1 MAPTRRAPSPSLPT
15 DLPSHPAAKRARTRH
30 HELSVPAHLSD
41 PSSAAG
47 KMVTPHMAEQPQ
59 PHHDGRSADS
69 DPGVSF
75 GWPLPA
81 SPSDPVHQ
89 AGCGVATST
98 SPRTQR
104 SLMLLERE
112 THDTRLKLGRKEM
125 EGKGTAKCYPRQVE
139 NYRAWFEQDQSR
151 IAASDPSRAAL
162 PAFPVTAAKVASF
175 LHHESTREKLKR
187 GSKSKTIEGSSLGKS
202 HIAQVVNALENH
214 RLNHEHEHPQDHET
228 KISLRKDAR
237 IRAFESA
244 SKHNEP
250 SRIERSQAIKAAGT
264 TSDTYTNEELLRCSL
279 WALTEFSGRQHV
291 LVGLRDRAMLLL
303 SAATAFRG
311 ESCRMLQW
319 SDLFRTTAPLDQTTR
334 VEVLAALADNAKHNQ
349 HGRVDEHGVIR
360 HHQVE
365 LCAVGALALMFFGHF
380 HVLDRPP
387 PSFAPDFANKQY
399 GEYGHREWY
408 SNYVFYAGSTTKEM
422 SYDNHHER
430 ITVMH
435 KKNNI
440 DITKKTHAGR
450 HYAALTARAHG
461 ASTSGTK
468 ALGGWNESG
477 SFNSVYDR
485 AFPLDALL
493 GAAMY
498 NGRRP
503 EEYTLPRGCLV
514 PPRDLLSQIFP
525 FVESAQ
531 AELQDRVRQLPLA
544 TDIALKQ
551 FLSVLT
557 WFCTILLQDGAVLY
571 SRYPQL
577 SIFQFAPFNTPQ
589 FHAFASQSV
598 QQVASAEE
606 ASCLAFQN
614 LPRHLI
620 ASLQG
625 IVTNLSLEQQAQ
637 RVENEALRFEV
648 RQHVATQNML
658 LAELACQ
665 SKGQRAVG
673 GSGRASRSVSLPV
686 PVPPASNPTPVPGL
700 APTELMIS
708 GHSMSHAATTLLP
721 DDVRVH
727 VPAQQGNHV
736 PQPLAPVPESSPKSA
751 PLDVCSEVWTAL
763 TEHYGRSRLDAHEW
777 EWRDSDWLPH
787 YRYQPVHAI
796 TELWTEHTEGLG
808 GHLSTRELTERWGA
822 KWRRNEGSLKT
833 EGGRRAKVI
842 TLIQELAA
850 KPNWN
855 VPLALRFI
863 KEKYE
868 GNAAYLNR
876 VRAFC
881 DYLQK
886 NRGVGYGAVL
896 EAATNYP

>member
-1 MAPTRRAPSPSLPT
+1 MS
-15 DLPSHPAAKRARTRH
+15 
-30 HELSVPAHLSD
+30 LSVCMTVRCC
-41 PSSAAG
+41 SS
-47 KMVTPHMAEQPQ
+47 QQ
-59 PHHDGRSADS
+59 
-69 DPGVSF
+69 
-75 GWPLPA
+75 
-81 SPSDPVHQ
+81 
-89 AGCGVATST
+89 
-98 SPRTQR
+98 QR
-104 SLMLLERE
+104 
-112 THDTRLKLGRKEM
+112 
-125 EGKGTAKCYPRQVE
+125 P
-139 NYRAWFEQDQSR
+139 F
-151 IAASDPSRAAL
+151 
-162 PAFPVTAAKVASF
+162 
-175 LHHESTREKLKR
+175 
-187 GSKSKTIEGSSLGKS
+187 
-202 HIAQVVNALENH
+202 
-214 RLNHEHEHPQDHET
+214 
-228 KISLRKDAR
+228 
-237 IRAFESA
+237 
-244 SKHNEP
+244 
-250 SRIERSQAIKAAGT
+250 
-264 TSDTYTNEELLRCSL
+264 
-279 WALTEFSGRQHV
+279 
-291 LVGLRDRAMLLL
+291 
-303 SAATAFRG
+303 
-311 ESCRMLQW
+311 
-319 SDLFRTTAPLDQTTR
+319 
-334 VEVLAALADNAKHNQ
+334 EVLAALADNAKHNQ

-440 DITKKTHAGR
+440 DITKKTHAAR

-498 NGRRP
+498 NGRRA

-557 WFCTILLQDGAVLY
+557 WFRTILLQDGAVLY

-606 ASCLAFQN
+606 ASRLAFQN
-614 LPRHLI
+614 LPWHLI

-637 RVENEALRFEV
+637 WVENEALRFE
-648 RQHVATQNML
+648 
-658 LAELACQ
+658 

-751 PLDVCSEVWTAL
+751 PLDVCSEVWSAL
-763 TEHYGRSRLDAHEW
+763 TEHYGRSHLDAHEW